1 MQWMITI
8 CYSSP
13 FGFLEMKFQ
22 PVRPHVLDGAGSF
35 PAKHFFCFG
44 SISIAGSDVACT
56 TWCDLVVDAVSAC
69 FFECVE
75 NLENA
80 GTVAGSKV
88 DGFHAG
94 VGQAV
99 VNCFEV
105 TQCEVYNMDVVADA
119 RFRLRCRSHRRI
131 RSDMAACRLQPV
143 RCMAEGC
150 LECRLDLRR

>member
-1 MQWMITI
+1 MDDNDLLFQSVWI
-8 CYSSP
+8 
-13 FGFLEMKFQ
+13 FGNEV
-22 PVRPHVLDGAGSF
+22 PAGAAHVLNSAGSF

-56 TWCDLVVDAVSAC
+56 TWCDLVVDAVPAC

-80 GTVAGSKV
+80 GTVAGSEV

-99 VNCFEV
+99 VNCFK
-105 TQCEVYNMDVVADA
+105 VA
-119 RFRLRCRSHRRI
+119 
-131 RSDMAACRLQPV
+131 Q
-143 RCMAEGC
+143 
-150 LECRLDLRR
+150 

>member
-1 MQWMITI
+1 M
-8 CYSSP
+8 S
-13 FGFLEMKFQ
+13 
-22 PVRPHVLDGAGSF
+22 
-35 PAKHFFCFG
+35 
-44 SISIAGSDVACT
+44 ACT

-99 VNCFEV
+99 VNCFKV
-105 TQCEVYNMDVVADA
+105 AQCEVYNMDVVADA
-119 RFRLRCRSHRRI
+119 GSVYGVVVI
-131 RSDMAACRLQPV
+131 AEYAQTWAACRLQPV
-143 RCMAEGC
+143 QCMAGGC
-150 LECRLDLRR
+150 LEYRLDLPR